1 MININNIAI
10 STKYGYIGTSHK
22 LKEYNINTNSNIFPQ
37 MHSFLFFVHNVSFF
51 IILISLSYILIV
63 PLGRTK

>member
-10 STKYGYIGTSHK
+10 STKYGYIATIYKQKGYS
-22 LKEYNINTNSNIFPQ
+22 INTNSNIFPK
-37 MHSFLFFVHNVSFF
+37 MHNFLFFVHNVSFF